1 MTAVRKK
8 LRRRRRP
15 LGLAAGLVALTAVL
29 VFALGASPASL
40 PGSVFEIDGPPT
52 GANLRV
58 DLPAPSLDWANVD
71 ESRREDRPTGPQD
84 DSYQGG
90 VKEDTACPDEVTGS
104 IPNNKSDLKNFGAY
118 VESEADGPGFLNL
131 YWLRVNNPSG
141 TTLMDFELNHSST
154 ACPSGPNVVRT
165 AGDLLIEYSIDQG
178 GAVATITAREWT
190 GSAWGEA
197 TPLPG
202 QAIGTINLVP
212 IPAAESDG
220 LSTVPLAART
230 FGEMSLDL
238 DFILDEGSCESF
250 GSAMLKSRSSD
261 AFNSQLK
268 DFIRPISV
276 NITNCGN
283 VIIRKQ
289 TDPDGETALF
299 DYDKSFPTDPASADS
314 FQLADDGVQDYDNSV
329 LIGSGYTV
337 DEDLTTLPT
346 GWEFVNLDCSASSAG
361 TDYVVTDAN
370 VTFDIGIGDTLDCTY
385 NNRLQQGAIL
395 VTKTRK
401 HAAEGPG
408 DHPHAGVDFTVDGVT
423 IATDANGEACFD
435 GLDFGSYTVHETT
448 PAGYH
453 GEADKTVVVDNN
465 ATCDDDPFGGEEV
478 AFHNTPLTN
487 VTLNVDSQI
496 DGGTASVIVCNGV
509 ETLTDADGDA
519 IVSLPDLEPTAP
531 AVTVTCTVVV
541 DP

>member
-1 MTAVRKK
+1 MRAIGKK

-15 LGLAAGLVALTAVL
+15 IGLAAGLVALVGVL
-29 VFALGASPASL
+29 VFAIGALTASL

-58 DLPAPSLDWANVD
+58 DLPAPSLDWANVA
-71 ESRREDRPTGPQD
+71 ETRREDRPTGQLD

-90 VKEDTACPDEVTGS
+90 VKEDTACPGEVTGS

-118 VESEADGPGFLNL
+118 VESESDGPGFLNL

-154 ACPSGPNVVRT
+154 PCASGPNVVRT
-165 AGDLLIEYSIDQG
+165 PGDLLIEYAIDQG

-190 GSAWGEA
+190 GSAWGP
-197 TPLPG
+197 TIPLPG

-220 LSTVPLAART
+220 LSATPLAART

-238 DFILDEGSCESF
+238 DFIFDEGSCESF

-276 NITNCGN
+276 NISNCGR

-299 DYDKSFPTDPASADS
+299 NYDKSFPTDPASTDE
-314 FQLADDGVQDYDNSV
+314 FQLADDGVQTYAGV
-329 LIGSGYTV
+329 IVGSGYTV
-337 DEDLTTLPT
+337 DEDLTTLPA

-370 VTFDIGIGDTLDCTY
+370 VTFDIGVGDTLDCTY
-385 NNRLQQGAIL
+385 NNRLQRGAIL

-401 HAAEGPG
+401 HAADGPG
-408 DHPHAGVDFTVDGVT
+408 DHPQAGVSFTVDGVT
-423 IATDANGEACFD
+423 QQTDANGQACFD
-435 GLDFGSYTVHETT
+435 GLGFGDYVVHEEV
-448 PAGYH
+448 PIGYH
-453 GEADKTVVVDNN
+453 VSANDQTVTVDNN
-465 ATCDDDPFGGEEV
+465 ATCLDSPYGGETV
-478 AFHNTPLTN
+478 DFHNIPLTD
-487 VTLNVDSQI
+487 VTLSVDSQI
-496 DGGTASVIVCNGV
+496 DGGTASVVTCNGV
-509 ETLTDADGDA
+509 ETNTDANGDVT
-519 IVSLPDLEPTAP
+519 VSIPDLEPTAP